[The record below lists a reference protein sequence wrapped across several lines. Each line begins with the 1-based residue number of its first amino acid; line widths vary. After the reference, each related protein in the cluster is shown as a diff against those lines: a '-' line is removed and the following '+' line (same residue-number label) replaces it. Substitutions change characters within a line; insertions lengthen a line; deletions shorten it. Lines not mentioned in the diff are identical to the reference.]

1 MPSRATYIFHILF
14 GAFQVTPVI
23 LSEAQKQIN
32 FILTSVLVEYPP
44 INQQTPFIM
53 APHVPSARILSIVKS
68 LSTIP
73 SNVAVIGFLGL
84 LLFPTIKT
92 LIGGFI
98 SGGGGVDV
106 SKNKKLSVVQNFVTF
121 ERLTDSGNSVSISSF
136 HFFNAEI
143 IIMSQYS

>member
-44 INQQTPFIM
+44 INQQTPFII
-53 APHVPSARILSIVKS
+53 APHVPSARILSIVIS

-73 SNVAVIGFLGL
+73 SNVAAIGFLGL
-84 LLFPTIKT
+84 LLLPTIRT
-92 LIGGFI
+92 LI
-98 SGGGGVDV
+98 GGGVDV

-121 ERLTDSGNSVSISSF
+121 ARLTDSGNSVSISSF

-143 IIMSQYS
+143 IIMSQNS